1 MSIRNLDKLINKYI
15 EAAILQGKA
24 TNEAKSKTGNQ
35 QYTIIS
41 KIYHQLKNDPE
52 VGLLPL
58 VKLLN
63 HSNDYV
69 RLWAAAHTLSINPEK
84 AEKVL
89 MELSD
94 KKPFWGFNAKMTLQE
109 WKKGS
114 LNF

>member
-1 MSIRNLDKLINKYI
+1 MKNLDKLINKYI

-69 RLWAAAHTLSINPEK
+69 KLWAAAQTLSIEPKK

-89 MELSD
+89 LELSE
-94 KKPFWGFNAKMTLQE
+94 KPRFLGYNAKMTLEE
-109 WKKGS
+109 WRKKGE
-114 LNF
+114 LKF